1 MKTMSYLLVGV
12 IALAL
17 VGCTSS
23 VEQQKTAM
31 ESPVVVKSK
40 QDDRAEFGTYKTWG
54 WVPLEL
60 GAQIDERLDDPEI
73 KSMISEAVEKAMF
86 ARGYERVDMGMS
98 PDLVM
103 TAHVTLTDVDPQYI
117 QEHYNGTYYPEYMLK
132 INGEELADSW
142 TESAVLLLLFDAKTR
157 QAVWGASAQHEVFPD
172 LAPDVRRQ
180 RIDKIAR
187 LLVETVPS
195 AK

>member
-1 MKTMSYLLVGV
+1 MKAMSYLLVGV

-23 VEQQKTAM
+23 VEQQKAAI

-54 WVPLEL
+54 WVPLER

-73 KSMISEAVEKAMF
+73 KEMIGDAVDKAMF
-86 ARGYERVDMGMS
+86 GRGYQHVEMGQS

-103 TAHVTLTDVDPQYI
+103 TVHVTLTDVDQKYI
-117 QEHYNGTYYPEYMLK
+117 QDHYDGSYYPEYMTQ
-132 INGEELADSW
+132 INGENLADSW
-142 TESAVLLLLFDAKTR
+142 TEGAVLFMLFDAKTR
-157 QAVWGASAQHEVFPD
+157 QAVWGAGAQAEVFPD
-172 LAPDVRRQ
+172 LSPDTRRQ

-187 LLVETVPS
+187 LLIETVPS